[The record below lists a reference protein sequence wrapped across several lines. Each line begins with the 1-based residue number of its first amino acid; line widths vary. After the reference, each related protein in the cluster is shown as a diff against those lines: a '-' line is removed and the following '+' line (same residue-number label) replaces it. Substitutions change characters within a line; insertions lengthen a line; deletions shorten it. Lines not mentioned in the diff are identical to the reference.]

1 MEVMTS
7 PAGNRRHLSSSPFT
21 RPPEPVIESFAV
33 GDRVAHDAYGVGR
46 VVGTDP
52 LAVTVDFGSR
62 TVRVVSPFSKMEK
75 L

>member
-1 MEVMTS
+1 MQ
-7 PAGNRRHLSSSPFT
+7 H
-21 RPPEPVIESFAV
+21 V

-52 LAVTVDFGSR
+52 LAVTVDFNDK
-62 TVRVVSPFSKMEK
+62 TVRIVSPFSKMEK